1 MIKTWIIGASGY
13 TGAELAAL
21 VHRHSQF
28 ELAALYVSTRSAD
41 AGKFL
46 GDIHP
51 QFFNSINLPL
61 QPIDEGNLSALKDNF
76 DLIFLATPHEASHK
90 WMNELCDKENG
101 KKAVIMDLS
110 GAFRIKDKIK
120 FAKYYGFE
128 HHADK
133 LLAEAVYGLADW
145 HQEQIKHADLVA
157 VPGCYPT
164 ASLTALKPL
173 QQNAIIDSTH
183 FPIINAV
190 SGVSG
195 AGRKAALNSSFSEV
209 SLQAYGVL
217 GHRHQPEITD
227 YLGTDVVFTPHLG
240 NFKRGILATITVK
253 TAAGVTEQQIT
264 DAYQQAYQGNP
275 IVRLRNSWPKIDD
288 VVGTP
293 FCDLFWK
300 LDSKTG
306 YLVITSAI
314 DNLLKGAATQAMQCA
329 NLRFG
334 FASHM
339 GLVK

>member
-1 MIKTWIIGASGY
+1 MIKTCIIGASGY

-21 VHRHSQF
+21 VQGHTQF
-28 ELAALYVSTRSAD
+28 ELAALYVSTNSAD
-41 AGKFL
+41 AGKSL

-51 QFFNSINLPL
+51 QFFNTIELPL
-61 QPIDEGNLSALKDNF
+61 LPIDEDNLSALSANY

-90 WMNELCDKENG
+90 WMNQLCG

-110 GAFRIKDKIK
+110 GAFRIKDKNK
-120 FAKYYGFE
+120 FAEYYGFE
-128 HHADK
+128 HHAEK

-145 HQEQIKHADLVA
+145 HQEQIKCANLVA

-173 QQNAIIDSTH
+173 QHNGLIDSAH

-195 AGRKAALNSSFSEV
+195 AGRKAALNSSFTEV

-217 GHRHQPEITD
+217 GHRHQPEIAD
-227 YLGTDVVFTPHLG
+227 YLGAEVIFTPHLG
-240 NFKRGILATITVK
+240 NFKRGILATITIK
-253 TAAGVTEQQIT
+253 TAANVSEQQIS
-264 DAYQQAYQGNP
+264 DAFQQAYQGNP
-275 IVRLRNSWPKIDD
+275 IVRLRKSWPKIDD

-293 FCDLFWK
+293 HCDLFWK
-300 LDSKTG
+300 LDPKTG
-306 YLVITSAI
+306 YLVVTSAI
-314 DNLLKGAATQAMQCA
+314 DNLLKGAASQAIQCA

-334 FASHM
+334 FASQT
-339 GLVK
+339 GLIN